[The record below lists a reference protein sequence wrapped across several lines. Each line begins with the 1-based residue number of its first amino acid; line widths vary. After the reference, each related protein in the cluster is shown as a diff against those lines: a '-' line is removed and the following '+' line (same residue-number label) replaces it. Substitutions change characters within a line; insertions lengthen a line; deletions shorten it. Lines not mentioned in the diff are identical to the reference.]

1 MTNLE
6 YHIIRYSRAHNPFPH
21 FAKTVKVFLNL
32 LWFLSASSILEK
44 LTDLSAP
51 YFNSTPSL
59 IIQRWKSCHLYKQKS
74 NKHKEIKEMFTSRSA
89 KTCTV
94 TWSTHKDNSTW
105 IDHLQD
111 LILPSF
117 HFITIFEVFLPI
129 TVILILH

>member
-1 MTNLE
+1 MTNPE
-6 YHIIRYSRAHNPFPH
+6 YHIIRYSHAQNPSPH

-59 IIQRWKSCHLYKQKS
+59 IMQRWKSCHLYKQKS
-74 NKHKEIKEMFTSRSA
+74 NKHKEIKEIFTSRCA

-105 IDHLQD
+105 IDHLRD
-111 LILPSF
+111 FILPSF
-117 HFITIFEVFLPI
+117 HFITIFEVFLPS